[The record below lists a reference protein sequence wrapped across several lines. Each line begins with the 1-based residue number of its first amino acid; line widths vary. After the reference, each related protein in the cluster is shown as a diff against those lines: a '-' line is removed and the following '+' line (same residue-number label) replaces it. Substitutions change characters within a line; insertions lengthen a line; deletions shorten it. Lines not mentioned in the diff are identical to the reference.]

1 MWPCVNQAYK
11 YRIQNNRK
19 TEQPAVSVRTPVPIR
34 APALQCAINMAPLPV
49 TLTSRFNNILS
60 EFRPKLLHAE
70 QIRRTVRREILIN
83 HSEIANLST
92 RSLLLRRGLSVD
104 STQKVTLGV
113 IAAYAIVIAILW
125 NLPYVR
131 WSLWPFKVS
140 DKQQHKALF
149 VDTVTKSL
157 R

>member
-1 MWPCVNQAYK
+1 
-11 YRIQNNRK
+11 
-19 TEQPAVSVRTPVPIR
+19 
-34 APALQCAINMAPLPV
+34 MAPLPV

-70 QIRRTVRREILIN
+70 QIRRSVRREILIN
-83 HSEIANLST
+83 YSEIANLST

-125 NLPYVR
+125 NLRYVR

-149 VDTVTKSL
+149 VDIVTKSFDRCL
-157 R
+157 SLLSMNLDMLSQHSAQEAESSLSPSTHMKAE